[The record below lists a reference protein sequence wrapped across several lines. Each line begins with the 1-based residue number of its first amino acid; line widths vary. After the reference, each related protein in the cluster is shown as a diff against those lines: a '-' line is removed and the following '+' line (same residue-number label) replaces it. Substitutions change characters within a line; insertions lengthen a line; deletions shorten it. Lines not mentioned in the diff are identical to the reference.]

1 MLTAKLA
8 YELIMTLPETEKE
21 ILFSMLEPHMKS
33 FDIEDLI
40 DEAPMNKEQIID
52 YLIKTVFSKK
62 KRNS

>member
-62 KRNS
+62 KNNS